1 MLRSLPYFTIFCALS
16 AVAGCGKDRSGDVA
30 ADVAAPRTPRTLKS
44 PAAPNPAVTDYAL
57 KGIVKRVEKELEHV
71 TIQHE
76 AIPGFMDA
84 MRMRFAYK
92 DKSALGL
99 LQVGDQVEGTLR
111 VERSNGVVN
120 NYELLGLTV
129 TKAAAPGMTP
139 NISKKQAILREQPRR
154 LEIGDSV
161 PDFTM
166 TSQDGKVV
174 KLSDL
179 RGNVIALTFI
189 YTRCPLPD
197 FCPLIDKKFSELA
210 QRLGGFPERASKIR
224 LISLSFDPE
233 HDTPDLLRKHAQVR
247 GATPPL
253 WSYAVASHAELAKI
267 GAPLGLYYQ
276 PGDSEIAH
284 NLCTAI
290 IDSKGSL
297 ARLDIGTE
305 RNKWAIADL
314 LKTIYSLLPIA
325 EK

>member
-1 MLRSLPYFTIFCALS
+1 MLRSLSCFTMICVFS
-16 AVAGCGKDRSGDVA
+16 AVAGCGADRSADAVA
-30 ADVAAPRTPRTLKS
+30 RAPQAVKR
-44 PAAPNPAVTDYAL
+44 PAAPDPAVTDYVL
-57 KGIVKRVEKELEHV
+57 KGIVKRVEPELEHV
-71 TIQHE
+71 TIQHD

-92 DKSALGL
+92 DKTVLESLRP
-99 LQVGDQVEGTLR
+99 GDQVEGTLR

-120 NYELLGLTV
+120 NYELVGLTV
-129 TKAAAPGMTP
+129 TQAAPAGMAP

-154 LEIGDSV
+154 LEIGEPV

-166 TSQDGKVV
+166 TSQDGKTV

-197 FCPLIDKKFSELA
+197 FCPLMDKKFSELA
-210 QRLGGFPERASKIR
+210 QRLGAFPERASKVR

-253 WSYAVASHAELAKI
+253 WSYAVASHSELAKI
-267 GAPLGLYYQ
+267 GVPLGLYYQ
-276 PGDSEIAH
+276 PGNSEIAH

-290 IDSKGSL
+290 IDATGRL
-297 ARLDIGTE
+297 ARLEIGTE
-305 RNKWAIADL
+305 RNKWSTADL
-314 LKTIYSLLPIA
+314 QKTIYTLLPAA

>member
-1 MLRSLPYFTIFCALS
+1 MISVL
-16 AVAGCGKDRSGDVA
+16 AVAAGCGADRTGGAA
-30 ADVAAPRTPRTLKS
+30 ADTSAPRAPRAASK
-44 PAAPNPAVTDYAL
+44 PAGPDQAVTDYVL
-57 KGIVKRVEKELEHV
+57 KGIVKRVENELEHV
-71 TIQHE
+71 RIQHE
-76 AIPGFMDA
+76 KIDGFMDA
-84 MRMRFAYK
+84 MTMRFAYK
-92 DKSALGL
+92 DKSVLGSL
-99 LQVGDQVEGTLR
+99 RLGDQVEGTLR

-120 NYELLGLTV
+120 RYELLGLTV
-129 TKAAAPGMTP
+129 TKPAPAGMAP
-139 NISKKQAILREQPRR
+139 NISKKQAILREPPKL
-154 LEIGDSV
+154 LEVGEPV
-161 PDFTM
+161 PDFAM

-179 RGNVIALTFI
+179 RGNVVALTFI

-197 FCPLIDKKFSELA
+197 FCPLMDKKFSELA
-210 QRLGGFPERASKIR
+210 QRLGAFPGRASKVR

-267 GAPLGLYYQ
+267 GVPLGLYYQ

-290 IDSKGSL
+290 IDPAGAL
-297 ARLDIGTE
+297 ARLDIGTK
-305 RNKWAIADL
+305 RNDWAIADL
-314 LKTIYSLLPIA
+314 LKTIYSLLPSA